1 MRAGIRQFWH
11 RARLEARDAVEL
23 VLVPGLAALLPWR
36 WCFWLFRRVARVR
49 WLYREPCE
57 RALAQA
63 QARGV
68 VHDPKAWLWRRRL
81 VTLIDHADFYLARF
95 RSDRWL
101 QRYVDVSGEWP
112 AAGQSGML
120 CSFHWGAGMWGLRH
134 AAQAGLRAHALVAPL
149 NQAAYQGRWILGWY
163 ARARTHEVERALRRP
178 VMEVSRSLRPVL
190 RALGAGVQVL
200 AVVDVPAD
208 QVAASEPIEL
218 LGLRARVPRGLL
230 RLAVDQG
237 VPVTVYIT
245 GFDAAT
251 GRRFLRIIPVGISKD
266 VPELIR
272 KTFAPLEA
280 ALQEDAAAW
289 HFWGIA
295 ERFFID

>member
-1 MRAGIRQFWH
+1 M
-11 RARLEARDAVEL
+11 EL
-23 VLVPGLAALLPWR
+23 VFVPGLAVLLPWR
-36 WCFWLFRRVARVR
+36 WCFMLFRHIARVR
-49 WLYREPCE
+49 WLYQAPCE
-57 RALAQA
+57 QALAEA

-68 VHDPKAWLWRRRL
+68 VHDPKTWLWRRRL

-101 QRYVDVSGEWP
+101 RRYVDVSGEWP

-134 AAQAGLRAHALVAPL
+134 AAHAGLHAHALVAPL
-149 NQAAYQGRWILGWY
+149 DQATYRGRWVLGWY

-178 VMEVSRSLRPVL
+178 VMEVSRSLRSVL
-190 RALGAGVQVL
+190 RALEAGEQVL

-218 LGLRARVPRGLL
+218 LGMRARVPRGLL
-230 RLAVDQG
+230 RLAADQG
-237 VPVTVYIT
+237 VPVTVYVT
-245 GFDAAT
+245 GFDIAT
-251 GRRFLRIIPVGISKD
+251 GRRFLRIIPVGMSKN
-266 VPELIR
+266 VSELIH

-295 ERFFID
+295 ERFFVG